1 MESFNKHIS
10 TLLITAALAVGGV
23 SMGLS
28 YALTQ
33 FQEFQESFET
43 ELPFW
48 LSWVF
53 PTFNYWFVIAGALI
67 ILFAFSLKPS
77 VKHSLAFNRAA
88 VKAAVLGYVSSVLF
102 VVFSVLAIYWPVVQ
116 NA

>member
-1 MESFNKHIS
+1 MEGLNKQVS

-23 SMGLS
+23 SLGLH

-33 FQEFQESFET
+33 FQEIQEAFEAK
-43 ELPFW
+43 LPFW

-53 PTFNYWFVIAGALI
+53 PTFNYWFVISAVLMV
-67 ILFAFSLKPS
+67 LFAFSLKPS
-77 VKHSLAFNRAA
+77 IRNSLIFNRAA
-88 VKAAVLGYVSSVLF
+88 VKASVAGYICAVVF
-102 VVFSVLAIYWPVVQ
+102 VFFSVLAIYWPVVQ

>member
-1 MESFNKHIS
+1 MEGLNKQVS

-23 SMGLS
+23 SLGLH

-33 FQEFQESFET
+33 FQEIQEAFKT

-53 PTFNYWFVIAGALI
+53 PTFNYWLVLSAVLI
-67 ILFAFSLKPS
+67 VLFAFSLKPS
-77 VKHSLAFNRAA
+77 IRNSLVFNRTA
-88 VKAAVLGYVSSVLF
+88 VKASIVGFVCAVVF
-102 VVFSVLAIYWPVVQ
+102 VFFSVLAIYWPLVQ